1 MIEAAL
7 RAADPKEAIRRHVRR
22 EGESL
27 FIDDVRYDLRGKEVR
42 LVAVGKASAPMASA
56 MIEWLNDK
64 ISRGVVV
71 TKYEHLD
78 KSSSLRFEDVPRRT
92 TKDDRSHVLSLS
104 SVVYHEAAHPVPDE
118 NSLLAGE
125 LVCDLLKDCNDN
137 TLVVA
142 CVSGGASALMIS
154 PREGISLKTMQA
166 INDALLKSG
175 ADIHEINSVRLRL
188 ERLKGGGLVRLAQPA
203 QVIGLILSDVIGDPL
218 DIIASGLTND
228 ARARNILV
236 GNNAQSC
243 AAVAEAAR
251 KLGYDARIV
260 TTNLRGEAREAAKRI
275 VTDLM
280 NVSIENRKEG
290 EVETQLNSPTRPFS
304 RSSPLPLC
312 LIYGGETTVTI
323 RGEGKG
329 GRNQELALAAAIQLG
344 EVRRPKPK
352 QSTKSEDGD
361 SVDEDNLDSAQ
372 FCVVALGTDG
382 TDGPTDAAGAVAT
395 SDTLARAAQIGLNA
409 EDFLSRND
417 SYHFFRALGDLI
429 ITGQTGTNVADVV
442 IAIRYADTN
451 RRETK

>member
-1 MIEAAL
+1 
-7 RAADPKEAIRRHVRR
+7 
-22 EGESL
+22 
-27 FIDDVRYDLRGKEVR
+27 
-42 LVAVGKASAPMASA
+42 
-56 MIEWLNDK
+56 
-64 ISRGVVV
+64 
-71 TKYEHLD
+71 
-78 KSSSLRFEDVPRRT
+78 
-92 TKDDRSHVLSLS
+92 
-104 SVVYHEAAHPVPDE
+104 
-118 NSLLAGE
+118 
-125 LVCDLLKDCNDN
+125 
-137 TLVVA
+137 
-142 CVSGGASALMIS
+142 
-154 PREGISLKTMQA
+154 
-166 INDALLKSG
+166 
-175 ADIHEINSVRLRL
+175 
-188 ERLKGGGLVRLAQPA
+188 
-203 QVIGLILSDVIGDPL
+203 
-218 DIIASGLTND
+218 LTND

-290 EVETQLNSPTRPFS
+290 EVETQLDSPTRPFS